1 MEAVLATALTA
12 LLVTLAIAVF
22 LPLSRATRRY
32 HRRSDQQQQTEI
44 ALERMTR
51 MIESS
56 KASGIRIYE
65 NSPAGYSKIL
75 QSQAVSDVGPEAR
88 TLWEGEVQFLC
99 WQGDRL
105 TYQRL
110 EPPPAKGEFA
120 GLRIYHPP
128 DDAAFLSLLQSSP
141 PVLLCSQVRR
151 WEIEGYSSRGMH
163 FPLTLILETRSAQVG
178 DEPPYSYT
186 LRTSARPVLRHGI

>member
-22 LPLSRATRRY
+22 LPLARASRRY
-32 HRRSDQQQQTEI
+32 HRRSDQQQQTES

-56 KASGIRIYE
+56 KASGIRIYD
-65 NSPAGYSKIL
+65 NSPASYTKIL
-75 QSQAVSDVGPEAR
+75 QSQAIFDVGPEAR
-88 TLWEGEVQFLC
+88 TLWDGEVQFLC

-110 EPPPAKGEFA
+110 QPTPADGEFA

-128 DDAAFLSLLQSSP
+128 DEAGFLSLLQSSP
-141 PVLLCSQVRR
+141 PVLLCTRVRR

-163 FPLTLILETRSAQVG
+163 FPLTLILETRSAQVE

-186 LRTSARPVLRHGI
+186 LRTSTRPVIRHGL